1 MMHDAS
7 ASTPASMKLKLRQ
20 DALRRRGAA
29 HGRHKADAGAIVRG
43 LGLELIGALPGGV
56 VSGYFPIRDELDTV
70 PLLTG
75 LIDYGLQVALPA
87 IVAKAAPL
95 TFRAWRL
102 GDALETKPFGL
113 QEPLPS
119 APTLLPDILLV
130 PLAAFDSAGYRIG
143 YGGGYYDR
151 TLELYRESRTVT
163 AIGIAYDEQEVPA
176 FPHEPHDQ
184 RLDFLITPTGVR
196 TFGA

>member
-7 ASTPASMKLKLRQ
+7 ASTPSSMKLKLRQ
-20 DALRRRGAA
+20 DALRRRSAA
-29 HGRHKADAGAIVRG
+29 HGRHKADAGGIVRG
-43 LGLELIGALPGGV
+43 LGLDLIGALPGSI

-75 LIDYGLQVALPA
+75 LMDSGRQVALPA
-87 IVAKAAPL
+87 IAAKATPL
-95 TFRAWRL
+95 MFRAWRL
-102 GDALETKPFGL
+102 GDTLETKPFGL

-151 TLELYRESRTVT
+151 TLDLYRKSRTVT
-163 AIGIAYDEQEVPA
+163 AIGVAYDEQEVPL

-184 RLDFLITPTGVR
+184 RLDYLITPTGVR